1 MDRTAFTHMAAIEQ
15 NHWWFVGRRAAIE
28 ALIDGIQLP
37 RSGKILE
44 AGCGT
49 GGNLASLA
57 RRGRIAAFEPH
68 IDALAF
74 ARERHP
80 DVEIRQGTLP
90 GELPFEPDTF
100 DFVAALDVLE
110 HVQDDADAARALV
123 TLVRPGG
130 WLLVT
135 VPAHQ
140 ALWGSHDRRLH
151 HYRRYGRAQL
161 LDLFA
166 NTDVDL
172 LRLTNFNVLL
182 SPIAVVYRFAERTM
196 GLDLGNQE
204 RVPPRP
210 VNAALGAIFGAE
222 SFLIRHHLPIPFGL
236 SYAAIFQ
243 RAAGP

>member
-1 MDRTAFTHMAAIEQ
+1 MAAIEQ
-15 NHWWFVGRRAAIE
+15 RHWWFVGRRAAIE
-28 ALIDGIQLP
+28 SLIDGIKLP
-37 RSGKILE
+37 ASGSILE

-80 DVEIRQGTLP
+80 GVEIRQGTLP

-110 HVQDDADAARALV
+110 HVRDDADAARALLS
-123 TLVRPGG
+123 LVRPGG

-135 VPAHQ
+135 VPAHH

-151 HYRRYGRAQL
+151 HFRRYGRREL
-161 LDLFA
+161 LSLFA
-166 NTDVDL
+166 GNDVDL
-172 LRLTNFNVLL
+172 LRITPFNVFL
-182 SPIAVVYRFAERTM
+182 SPVAFLYRVAERAF
-196 GLDLGNQE
+196 GLNLGNQE
-204 RVPPRP
+204 RVPPKP
-210 VNAALGAIFGAE
+210 VNAALGVVFGAE
-222 SFLIRHHLPIPFGL
+222 SFLIRRHLPIPFGL

-243 RAAGP
+243 RRMGD